1 MKNKF
6 LPFLL
11 LLTLIV
17 LCTVGCSASPASSA
31 VASSEAFSGQ
41 SSTPEI
47 TPPTFSVP
55 DAGSSS
61 PASDPEKGS
70 AKSSEPT
77 LEVAPEPEKE
87 QNAPT
92 PSDIP
97 TRPAEPEIPANP
109 ETPPEPEAPAEP
121 EVSADPPVEAP
132 PEVAEPTYV
141 YHEKI
146 PVLMYHEVND
156 LLANSLYLSVADFVA
171 HLDYFDAAGI
181 TPISMQQLYDHWF
194 HEAPIPAKPVV
205 LTFDDGY
212 RSMYTTVYP
221 LLKERGWSGTFY
233 CITAGRWSDNFVSA
247 EMIAEMA
254 AGGME
259 IGSHTDNH
267 VELDSLSKERLI
279 RELVDSKSILETIT
293 GQEITALC
301 YPAGKYNADVEA
313 AAADAGYLSAV
324 TTRSG
329 FSTKEQ
335 GMFALKR
342 VRVSKDCGAAWI
354 KSTLGALGY

>member
-1 MKNKF
+1 MKNKL
-6 LPFLL
+6 LPLL
-11 LLTLIV
+11 FLLTLTV
-17 LCTVGCSASPASSA
+17 LCAVGCSAPPAPSA
-31 VASSEAFSGQ
+31 GTSSEVSSGQ
-41 SSTPEI
+41 SSTPEVA
-47 TPPTFSVP
+47 PPTVSEP
-55 DAGSSS
+55 DASSS
-61 PASDPEKGS
+61 
-70 AKSSEPT
+70 T
-77 LEVAPEPEKE
+77 
-87 QNAPT
+87 APT
-92 PSDIP
+92 PAPEQEPAVSPAPDVTPDAEPDTPVQPDTPAKP
-97 TRPAEPEIPANP
+97 TEPEEPAKPKPPVEPDVPAEPE
-109 ETPPEPEAPAEP
+109 TPAEP
-121 EVSADPPVEAP
+121 PVEEP
-132 PEVAEPTYV
+132 SEGAEATYV
-141 YHEKI
+141 YHEKV

-156 LLANSLYLSVADFVA
+156 LLANSLYLSVADFIS
-171 HLDYFDAAGI
+171 HLDYFEAAGV
-181 TPISMQQLYDHWF
+181 TPISMRQLYDHWF
-194 HEAPIPAKPVV
+194 HEAPLPEKPIV

-233 CITAGRWSDNFVSA
+233 CISAGRWSDNFVSA
-247 EMIAEMA
+247 DMIAEMA

-335 GMFALKR
+335 GIFALKR

-354 KSTLGALGY
+354 KNTLSPLGY